1 MLKFQSPAVEK
12 YYRENKPELIS
23 ELERAC
29 SGLDEYIVLP
39 PEQEPCNTRIIKH
52 EVLIPT
58 HDFPKNK
65 KYVGML

>member
-29 SGLDEYIVLP
+29 SGPDEYIVLP
-39 PEQEPCNTRIIKH
+39 PEQEPCNTGIVKH